1 MYFPEDINK
10 EQKEIIELNKDV
22 KKDIIITYENAIELI
37 NNKNNYLKNIGRID
51 LSNNIIQNIIL
62 TFKDSPYID
71 KENYMEIFSS
81 LIETFIY
88 YESVFERKLTSE
100 KILNYLKNEFNKN
113 EGSIELLN
121 SISFERLCDKVC

>member
-100 KILNYLKNEFNKN
+100 EILNYLKNEFNKN

>member
-1 MYFPEDINK
+1 
-10 EQKEIIELNKDV
+10 
-22 KKDIIITYENAIELI
+22 
-37 NNKNNYLKNIGRID
+37 
-51 LSNNIIQNIIL
+51 
-62 TFKDSPYID
+62 
-71 KENYMEIFSS
+71 MEIFSS

-100 KILNYLKNEFNKN
+100 EILNYLKNEFNKN

>member
-37 NNKNNYLKNIGRID
+37 NNKNNYFKNIGRID